1 MRPRLSRRSACL
13 ALVLTA
19 VLSAAGTTAAG
30 SGTTEPITPST
41 EPLVVAIGQDIP
53 HLDIR
58 LPGGAAATHSAL
70 RHITEPLV
78 FFDAEGQE
86 LQGVL
91 AESWEQVEPL
101 RWRFKLREGVTF
113 HNGDPFNADAV
124 VYSIAQAIDPEFD
137 VWFRYGTGGVL
148 GPAEK
153 VDDYTVDITTEVEAP
168 LLPNL
173 LTVVDMVSP
182 NVSLEEQNSHPIGT
196 GPYQFDSYQLN
207 DRLVVDRFDD
217 YWKGPEAYPGIIFRI
232 IPETSTRVQA
242 LLAGEVSGING
253 IGVED
258 IERID
263 ADEATKVIGAPQV
276 QHVLISLRGDRP
288 PLDNPLIREAMNY
301 AVDKELI
308 TSTILSG
315 IALPADGFLP
325 PGLPG
330 AQNDL
335 GPWPFDPDK
344 ARELMEEAGYDG
356 EEITF
361 GVGEGRYP
369 SDGDV
374 GLAVAAMLEDVGFNI
389 NYVATD
395 YATYTTETELR
406 EGSSYDIFL
415 SSWIADFGDSA
426 SMMDAF
432 FGGVDS
438 PIPAFY
444 VNDEYQAA
452 SEEAKT
458 APTLDA
464 RVAAIQKMENIV
476 WEDAAALF
484 LYFPIENYGVAENLE
499 GFEARVDGFFY
510 FYGTHLA

>member
-1 MRPRLSRRSACL
+1 MRSILSRRNVAL
-13 ALVLTA
+13 ALVLTSA
-19 VLSAAGTTAAG
+19 LSTVRTTSAGGETIQSGGG
-30 SGTTEPITPST
+30 SDAE
-41 EPLVVAIGQDIP
+41 LVVAIGQDIP
-53 HLDIR
+53 NLDIR
-58 LPGGAAATHSAL
+58 LPGGSAASHSAL

-78 FFDAEGQE
+78 FFDAAGQE
-86 LQGVL
+86 LQGIL
-91 AESWEQVEPL
+91 AESWEQVEPT
-101 RWRFKLREGVTF
+101 RWRFHLREGVTF

-124 VYSIAQAIDPEFD
+124 VHSIAMAIDPEFD

-148 GPAEK
+148 GPAET
-153 VDDYTVDITTEVEAP
+153 VDEYTVDVTTEVEAP

-182 NVSLEEQNSHPIGT
+182 NVSDSDQNTLPVGT
-196 GPYQFDSYQLN
+196 GPYQFGSYQLN
-207 DRLVVDRFDD
+207 DRLVVERYDD
-217 YWKGPEAYPGIIFRI
+217 YWGGPESYSGIVFRI

-263 ADEATKVIGAPQV
+263 ADEATQVVGAPQV
-276 QHVLISLRGDRP
+276 QHVLVSLRGDRP

-301 AVDKELI
+301 AIDKELI
-308 TSTILSG
+308 TSTILNG
-315 IALPADGFLP
+315 IALPADGMLP

-335 GPWPFDPDK
+335 GPWPYDPVR
-344 ARELMEEAGYDG
+344 AQALMEEAGYDG

-361 GVGEGRYP
+361 AVGEGRYP
-369 SDGDV
+369 SDGEV
-374 GLAVAAMLEDVGFNI
+374 GLAVAAMLQDVGFNI

-395 YATYTTETELR
+395 YASYTVETELR
-406 EGSSYDIFL
+406 EGSSYDMFL

-426 SMMDAF
+426 SLLDAF
-432 FGGVDS
+432 FGGAES

-444 VNDEYQAA
+444 ANEAYQAA
-452 SEEAKT
+452 SDETRT
-458 APTLDA
+458 AATLED
-464 RVAAIQKMENIV
+464 RIAAIQEMETVV

-484 LYFPIENYGVAENLE
+484 LYFPIENYGVAAGMQ

-510 FYGTHLA
+510 FHGTVLG